1 MKTRTSIYID
11 IKELEKLKSRA
22 EENGRSISG
31 EVCFILKHVLNGR
44 ANDGTSTNLAGGD

>member
-11 IKELEKLKSRA
+11 IKELEKLKLRA

-31 EVCFILKHVLNGR
+31 EVCFILKHALNGR
-44 ANDGTSTNLAGGD
+44 PNDGTSPHLAGGN